1 MFTTAKI
8 INRFRYVN
16 KPITPE
22 EFNELIDIIMQNLIK
37 ITDFFIP
44 KRIPETGKSYL

>member
-1 MFTTAKI
+1 MFITANI

-22 EFNELIDIIMQNLIK
+22 EFNELIDITI
-37 ITDFFIP
+37 
-44 KRIPETGKSYL
+44 